1 MANGRSD
8 DDFSGQGQPPA
19 VARVRKVGELF
30 RTTHGLSAD
39 VSVWLARIADERPE
53 ECLDVLSDAE
63 RGRAHTYVMTW
74 VRDQFVV
81 SRGVLR
87 RVLGHALRTDA
98 KRIELITRED
108 GKPVLADESRGLHF
122 NVAHSGGWVAVAV
135 AGADV
140 GVDLETVREVPYAAD
155 LVKRFFAPEEQR
167 QYAGLPGERKPAGFL
182 RGWTCKE
189 AVLKGV
195 GAGMR
200 AVDACAVCLDPTLP
214 PRLIAYRGRPEGE
227 RWGLGTW
234 TPAEGIVAAVAVKG
248 ASAVQIC
255 I

>member
-1 MANGRSD
+1 MRTD
-8 DDFSGQGQPPA
+8 DDIPGQGQPTA
-19 VARVRKVGELF
+19 VARVRGVSELF
-30 RTTHGLSAD
+30 RSAPGRPAD
-39 VSVWLARIADERPE
+39 VSLWLARIADERPG
-53 ECLDVLSDAE
+53 ECLDVLSESE
-63 RGRAHTYVMTW
+63 RGRAGSYVMPW

-87 RVLGHALRTDA
+87 RVLGQALRTDA
-98 KRIELITRED
+98 TRVELVTRED
-108 GKPVLADESRGLHF
+108 GKPVLADDSLGLHF

-140 GVDLETVREVPYAAD
+140 GVDLETDREVPNAAD

-167 QYAGLPGERKPAGFL
+167 QYEALPHERKPAGFV

-200 AVDACAVCLDPTLP
+200 AVDVCAVCLDPTLP
-214 PRLIAYRGRPEGE
+214 PRLITYRGRPPGE

-234 TPAEGIVAAVAVKG
+234 APAEGMVAAVAVKG
-248 ASAVQIC
+248 TIAVQVC
-255 I
+255 L